1 MRTRLLTLITL
12 VTTSCAN
19 LPYQTT
25 SSKCLF
31 PIDSAYLGGLINY
44 SLDLD
49 EIDLE
54 ERLELEDLTF
64 ATCKSGSKLLI
75 LAPVPL
81 AYPEKKVQLTLS
93 DKVIASIKIADKS
106 YRESR
111 IEIQNNNFV
120 NPSEVTQKRIKKEYT
135 LGQKAKNTFTRK
147 EVKQVMMEK
156 PLKGIISSEFGV
168 KRFINGQ
175 PRNRHIGLDIAAN
188 EGTPVQVPLAGNII
202 LSDNFFYKGNVV
214 YIDHGDGLVS
224 SYSHLSNRAVDVGQV
239 VSSGEVLGFVGSTGR
254 VTGPHL
260 HWEVFYLGIPI
271 NPEIFLKIKY

>member
-1 MRTRLLTLITL
+1 MKTRLLTLLTL

-93 DKVIASIKIADKS
+93 NKVI
-106 YRESR
+106 
-111 IEIQNNNFV
+111 
-120 NPSEVTQKRIKKEYT
+120 
-135 LGQKAKNTFTRK
+135 
-147 EVKQVMMEK
+147 
-156 PLKGIISSEFGV
+156 
-168 KRFINGQ
+168 
-175 PRNRHIGLDIAAN
+175 
-188 EGTPVQVPLAGNII
+188 
-202 LSDNFFYKGNVV
+202 
-214 YIDHGDGLVS
+214 
-224 SYSHLSNRAVDVGQV
+224 
-239 VSSGEVLGFVGSTGR
+239 
-254 VTGPHL
+254 
-260 HWEVFYLGIPI
+260 
-271 NPEIFLKIKY
+271 